1 MIHIPTNRL
10 PILILAMSLIYIVL
24 VPQEPLGLKLLFKLI
39 PMVLIIIYATRQL
52 PRKKSITHW
61 LILTGLFFCMI
72 GDATLHWF
80 VIGLSAF
87 LIGHVFYMAGFFTQ
101 WKFSKIRFAMII
113 PIVVYGFFMGLK
125 LVDALNRDGN
135 EELLVPVLL
144 YIIVISLMA
153 WSAILTGNKWA
164 ILGSLLFVVSDSIL
178 SWNMFITQ
186 VNYSGLLIMTTYYGA
201 QFLIAHS
208 LGTIAT
214 GKS

>member
-1 MIHIPTNRL
+1 MPTNRL